1 MPVGMFWQIQSDFE
15 AFICSRL
22 VFWRLRALAAGLT
35 GARQKQLVQFWL
47 PGRLWAPIIFEAF
60 ICCRLLFWRLQ
71 ALAAGLTGARQK
83 QLVQFWLPGRL
94 WAPISSWICKNIA
107 ARISLEAGRTPAASQ
122 CGRLKPRGLNVK
134 ASTQT
139 QPRYWPVGGWVARC
153 CVSKAQPV
161 GRVVF

>member
-1 MPVGMFWQIQSDFE
+1 MLSL
-15 AFICSRL
+15 AF
-22 VFWRLRALAAGLT
+22 LAIAGI
-35 GARQKQLVQFWL
+35 GGW
-47 PGRLWAPIIFEAF
+47 PNGG
-60 ICCRLLFWRLQ
+60 Q
-71 ALAAGLTGARQK
+71 AK

-107 ARISLEAGRTPAASQ
+107 ARISLEAGRSPASSQ

-153 CVSKAQPV
+153 SVSKAQPV
-161 GRVVF
+161 GRVVFGHLFYTLNVVLNNSESHCLGS